1 MNDKDTEPEFN
12 VEEEVKKMGS
22 YMHTYNQEYGEG
34 DYIFDN
40 FYTWYEKLGL
50 KKHIVPTDA
59 ESEYLD
65 TITDETEQCK
75 ALVHESNHAYNKIEK
90 LRKHVLILF
99 FVSLVFL
106 LFFKCI
112 WILIPSAIIIIYY
125 LYLKRALNHYGTS
138 RGIMLSICYEN
149 NKHKQKDHQKIFR

>member
-1 MNDKDTEPEFN
+1 MIDKAKEPEFN

-22 YMHTYNQEYGEG
+22 YMLTYNQEYGEG

-75 ALVHESNHAYNKIEK
+75 ALVHEPNYAYNKIEE

-112 WILIPSAIIIIYY
+112 WMLIPSAIIIIYY
-125 LYLKRALNHYGTS
+125 LYLKRALNHYGFL
-138 RGIMLSICYEN
+138 RGIMLTICYEN
-149 NKHKQKDHQKIFR
+149 NKSKQREYQKIFK